1 MTVYNFPYK
10 DAEFI
15 ISELLGFDQLCQ
27 EAGLEDINGELV
39 SAILDEA
46 GRLGSEIIA
55 PLNQIGDQKGATLGE
70 DGVQET
76 PGFADAYHQYVESGW
91 PSLTAG
97 EAYGG
102 QEMPKVLGAAV
113 SEVWQSS
120 SLAFSLCPDVD
131 GRGDRSTHGP
141 WLG

>member
-1 MTVYNFPYK
+1 MPAYPEQDFMTVYNFPYK
-10 DAEFI
+10 DAEFVI
-15 ISELLGFDQLCQ
+15 TELLGFDLMCQ

-76 PGFADAYHQYVESGW
+76 PGFADCRRGLW
-91 PSLTAG
+91 RAG
-97 EAYGG
+97 NAQGVG
-102 QEMPKVLGAAV
+102 CC
-113 SEVWQSS
+113 SE
-120 SLAFSLCPDVD
+120 
-131 GRGDRSTHGP
+131 
-141 WLG
+141 